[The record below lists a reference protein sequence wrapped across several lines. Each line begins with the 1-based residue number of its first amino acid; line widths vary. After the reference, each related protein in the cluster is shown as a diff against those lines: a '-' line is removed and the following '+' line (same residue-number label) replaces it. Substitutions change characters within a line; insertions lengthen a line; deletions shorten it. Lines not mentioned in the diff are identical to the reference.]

1 MKATNIYQTLKTK
14 GYGTDGTKPQL
25 PGVGSPLKKSP
36 YKFNAGL
43 KKAAAEGKLD
53 NNPKFKDA
61 VESSPAKLAPVVAAV
76 GKKLLVGAAKKM
88 IAKKAAEKLQQKQ
101 GSPAMMKDN
110 PKKKGPKKVALEKR
124 AVADADLKGVLKGT
138 KTPRNYDY
146 PTGLKG
152 EFYPK
157 TESKKIK
164 KYPSGIKGDKYKAS
178 PAKKYKSD
186 AQRKAVHASKAEKNS
201 PAKKKIDGKPKKE
214 VKAQSITYDPVS
226 GTTTRTFSDA
236 DVKKYNVKK
245 QIVTKA
251 KPKSPAKKK
260 SCGSP
265 VKMDVTGRKP
275 NPRKNKARK
284 GVTKKLMGLRN
295 ANRGCKPA
303 RRAYGG

>member
-1 MKATNIYQTLKTK
+1 MVLKHITNKKMKATNIYQTLKTK
-14 GYGTDGTKPQL
+14 GYGTDGMKPQL

-88 IAKKAAEKLQQKQ
+88 IAKKAAEKLQKKQ

-110 PKKKGPKKVALEKR
+110 PNKDNPKKKKAL
-124 AVADADLKGVLKGT
+124 
-138 KTPRNYDY
+138 
-146 PTGLKG
+146 
-152 EFYPK
+152 
-157 TESKKIK
+157 ESKKAGPEGVSYVRTTAGK
-164 KYPSGIKGDKYKAS
+164 EYAKPTGMKGKFDPYARNS
-178 PAKKYKSD
+178 
-186 AQRKAVHASKAEKNS
+186 S
-201 PAKKKIDGKPKKE
+201 PAKKKVDGKPKKE

>member
-1 MKATNIYQTLKTK
+1 MKATNIYQTLKAQGPK
-14 GYGTDGTKPQL
+14 AKSTKPQL
-25 PGVGSPLKKSP
+25 PGVASPLKKSP

-43 KKAAAEGKLD
+43 KEAAAKGKLD
-53 NNPKFKDA
+53 SNPKFKAA
-61 VESSPAKLAPVVAAV
+61 VESSPAK
-76 GKKLLVGAAKKM
+76 
-88 IAKKAAEKLQQKQ
+88 
-101 GSPAMMKDN
+101 
-110 PKKKGPKKVALEKR
+110 
-124 AVADADLKGVLKGT
+124 
-138 KTPRNYDY
+138 
-146 PTGLKG
+146 
-152 EFYPK
+152 
-157 TESKKIK
+157 
-164 KYPSGIKGDKYKAS
+164 KYR
-178 PAKKYKSD
+178 SD

-201 PAKKKIDGKPKKE
+201 PAKKKVDGKPKKE
-214 VKAQSITYDPVS
+214 VKAQSITYDPAS